1 MDYYQILHISE
12 KASQEEIRK
21 AYRKLAVKYHP
32 DNAGE
37 QAREQFDKVQEAYG
51 VLGDK
56 EKRAAYD
63 ERRHGG
69 EADDGLRGKK
79 SRENNAGQ
87 PGGQEAD
94 YKDLAAFY
102 AGAYKNSFEQFF
114 KKGMQ
119 KQAKQESGARP
130 MNTDALFETYFKC
143 N

>member
-1 MDYYQILHISE
+1 MDYYRILHVSE
-12 KASQEEIRK
+12 NASQEEIRK

-51 VLGDK
+51 VLGDE

-63 ERRHGG
+63 ERRRGG
-69 EADDGLRGKK
+69 EAGGGLRTKEGRGK
-79 SRENNAGQ
+79 NAGQ
-87 PGGQEAD
+87 AGGQEAD
-94 YKDLAAFY
+94 YKDMAAFY

-119 KQAKQESGARP
+119 KQAKPENNAKP
-130 MNTDALFETYFKC
+130 MNTDALFESYFKC
-143 N
+143 K

>member
-1 MDYYQILHISE
+1 MDYYQILHVSE
-12 KASQEEIRK
+12 NASPEEIRR

-63 ERRHGG
+63 ERRRGG
-69 EADDGLRGKK
+69 EADDGLRGKEA
-79 SRENNAGQ
+79 RENYAGQ
-87 PGGQEAD
+87 PGRQEAD

-119 KQAKQESGARP
+119 KRENPECGRR
-130 MNTDALFETYFKC
+130 
-143 N
+143 